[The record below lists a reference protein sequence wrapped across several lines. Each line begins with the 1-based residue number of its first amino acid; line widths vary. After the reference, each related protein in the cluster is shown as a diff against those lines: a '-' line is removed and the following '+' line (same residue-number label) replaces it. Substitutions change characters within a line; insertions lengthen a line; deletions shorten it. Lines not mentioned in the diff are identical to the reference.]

1 MRLEY
6 LLAAIG
12 IGAAAAFVKTARIP
26 DSAPVKQA
34 TPAKAS
40 SKTSTPKA
48 ISGGSQPVMIVSK
61 GGSTPTVNNTST
73 SPPAKY
79 GFIASWNGS
88 ELFEEAGTSFHWVLD
103 SGKTP
108 IVRFYDK
115 EYLGKLIGEQGGKIY
130 QFETRTKSGKTVR
143 FWVPK
148 SEVKLMDAAARDKYF
163 LGEGKTAATE
173 RYTKLINF
181 FYS

>member
-12 IGAAAAFVKTARIP
+12 IGAAAAFMKTAKIP
-26 DSAPVKQA
+26 ASSPVKQA
-34 TPAKAS
+34 TPAK
-40 SKTSTPKA
+40 TSTPKTT
-48 ISGGSQPVMIVSK
+48 SSGSQPQMTVSK
-61 GGSTPTVNNTST
+61 GGSTPNVNNTST
-73 SPPAKY
+73 SQPAKY
-79 GFIASWNGS
+79 GFIDSWNGS
-88 ELFEEAGTSFHWVLD
+88 ELFEEAGTSFHWALD

-108 IVRFYDK
+108 IVRFYDR

-130 QFETRTKSGKTVR
+130 QLETKTKSGKTVR

-148 SEVKLMDAAARDKYF
+148 SEVKLMDAAARDKYL